1 MQRVLRSALYG
12 YTTYNVEFALAALKE
27 GFKVS
32 VCNPDDTNDKLWNLE
47 QIEDCKG
54 HMFLIQEK
62 DY

>member
-1 MQRVLRSALYG
+1 
-12 YTTYNVEFALAALKE
+12 
-27 GFKVS
+27 VS